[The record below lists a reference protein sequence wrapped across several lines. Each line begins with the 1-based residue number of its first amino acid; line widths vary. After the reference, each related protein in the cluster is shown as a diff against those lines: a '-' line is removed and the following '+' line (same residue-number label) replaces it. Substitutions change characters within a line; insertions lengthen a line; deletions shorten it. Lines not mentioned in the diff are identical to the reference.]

1 MRAPYA
7 TAPGDAGVGKGGA
20 SYVRTPVLATAWLM
34 MTGLLLVLA
43 PRPASAHAELM
54 KSSPANGAAYTSTP
68 SAIRAWFSEEL
79 AASGSY
85 LRLYD
90 AHNKMLATG
99 SLDPSNREALRLVP
113 PHLSPGNY
121 VVRWHVVSA
130 DDNHVTQG
138 SFRFS
143 IGGAAV
149 APPTVTT
156 PPASAK
162 TPSSLPPLQIIAP
175 VDHGSVTNPVA
186 LVIQTPGDIKQLTM
200 GGTQMSGMGSMGAS
214 DARVHLHILVDG
226 ATIMPSSEQLKALGN
241 DRYQYTLAPLS
252 PGAHTIKVFW
262 ADDKTHQPAGPVRA
276 ATCTVGP

>member
-1 MRAPYA
+1 ML
-7 TAPGDAGVGKGGA
+7 A
-20 SYVRTPVLATAWLM
+20 SVWLM

-43 PRPASAHAELM
+43 PGPAWAHADLM
-54 KSSPANGAAYTSTP
+54 KSSPANGAAYASTP
-68 SAIRAWFSEEL
+68 SAIRAWFSEQL
-79 AASGSY
+79 AAPGSY

-90 AHNKMLATG
+90 AHNKVLATSG
-99 SLDPSNREALRLVP
+99 LDPSNREALRLAP

-143 IGGAAV
+143 IGGAAM
-149 APPTVTT
+149 APSTMTTSPT
-156 PPASAK
+156 SGK
-162 TPSSLPPLQIIAP
+162 TSSSLPPLQLIAP
-175 VDHGSVTNPVA
+175 VDHGGVTNPVA

-200 GGTQMSGMGSMGAS
+200 GGTKMSGMGSMGAT

-241 DRYQYTLAPLS
+241 NRYQYTLTPLS

-262 ADDKTHQPAGPVRA
+262 ADNKTHQPAGPVRA
-276 ATCTVGP
+276 ATCIVRP

>member
-1 MRAPYA
+1 ML
-7 TAPGDAGVGKGGA
+7 A
-20 SYVRTPVLATAWLM
+20 SVWLM

-43 PRPASAHAELM
+43 PGPAWAHADLM
-54 KSSPANGAAYTSTP
+54 KSSPANGAAYASTP
-68 SAIRAWFSEEL
+68 SAIRAWFSEQL
-79 AASGSY
+79 AAPGSY

-90 AHNKMLATG
+90 AHNKVLATG
-99 SLDPSNREALRLVP
+99 GLDPSNREALRLAP

-143 IGGAAV
+143 IGGAAM
-149 APPTVTT
+149 APSTMTTSPT
-156 PPASAK
+156 SGK
-162 TPSSLPPLQIIAP
+162 TSSSLPPLQLIAP
-175 VDHGSVTNPVA
+175 VDHGGVTNPVA
-186 LVIQTPGDIKQLTM
+186 LVIQTPGDIKQLTI
-200 GGTQMSGMGSMGAS
+200 GGMKMSGMGSMGAA

-241 DRYQYTLAPLS
+241 NRYQYTLTPLS

-262 ADDKTHQPAGPVRA
+262 ADNKTHQPAGPVRE
-276 ATCTVGP
+276 ATCIVRQ